1 MCKILVRSGIC
12 AVNRHS
18 FCTDYAA
25 LTFPSQCCAL
35 LLGQSNFFRNRCSIV
50 FFPFFCNKRW
60 FNCNNDIISNVL
72 KPSLMHT
79 RLKARCTCWMETR
92 RLCELLGVG
101 EGQFGRGGSGGGGG
115 GDICNVLNPSLI
127 LQCVRLKALFML
139 NENNNTVWAN
149 RLGVEVW
156 AVLGGGKGSVC
167 VCVGGGG
174 AAFTQNGCRV
184 YFW

>member
-12 AVNRHS
+12 AVNRQS

-25 LTFPSQCCAL
+25 LTFPSQCRAL
-35 LLGQSNFFRNRCSIV
+35 LLGQSNFFRNRRSIV

-79 RLKARCTCWMETR
+79 RLKARCTCWMKTR

-115 GDICNVLNPSLI
+115 EIFVMCSIPLWYYNVWGWKHCSCWMKTTTLYELTGW
-127 LQCVRLKALFML
+127 VLKF
-139 NENNNTVWAN
+139 
-149 RLGVEVW
+149 GQ
-156 AVLGGGKGSVC
+156 
-167 VCVGGGG
+167 
-174 AAFTQNGCRV
+174 F
-184 YFW
+184 